1 MFYGHFSPNAAFI
14 WWINHQRVVTC
25 AAVLIHERNITH
37 FPFAYKTYHPHMC
50 TLAPK
55 LHVNPLPV
63 GIDIRYNT
71 VRQEALPRMD
81 TGQCLLL
88 FNTITIKILS
98 CSLSIF
104 FLNNWTDINNVTQI
118 FPQNF
123 VDIAW

>member
-1 MFYGHFSPNAAFI
+1 
-14 WWINHQRVVTC
+14 
-25 AAVLIHERNITH
+25 
-37 FPFAYKTYHPHMC
+37 MC

-88 FNTITIKILS
+88 FNTNNNYQN
-98 CSLSIF
+98 SLVLVIHLF
-104 FLNNWTDINNVTQI
+104 FK
-118 FPQNF
+118 
-123 VDIAW
+123 